1 MPSTTYS
8 ETAPSGQQPL
18 APTDIRLKL
27 LANGYTPLP
36 TLEKRCFMKGWPT
49 VVVDEPAVLNWER
62 RHSRWQD
69 TGIRVQDGLGVF
81 DLDINHEVMNVVVN
95 ALEKEEPAVSETL
108 LRHGTGYKEAWF
120 FRVDEPFTRLF
131 TRRWLAPGT
140 VEDDGAHGVEVFGG
154 ASSRFFG
161 SFGANKR
168 EPDGSVAVAYS
179 WEGAS
184 PLEVPLADLPV
195 ITKAQVFKLIDLVE
209 RVLEQEGWTPVQ
221 RSKKGESEAE
231 RVYDLTDG
239 MVFQCNDGVDRTL
252 AELQAVAGEEGLKC
266 SASWLEGPSAKRR
279 DRCLVARTHTGT
291 VSVWESASGETH
303 LPAAAKPT
311 TTVVDNAEQMKRV
324 AEKLAELK
332 ERRRHTL
339 HPDDDAFVAANKLL
353 KLYAHCANQQACIVP
368 IWATSTRDG
377 IPTKAFREKYSK
389 HKSDSEPGPR
399 GGIKTIKAADLWMDS
414 ADRLDVE
421 GLRLRPDMPRPTY
434 EEKGKTYVNVYSPE
448 THEMEG
454 GSADEGVAFLRQLLP
469 DDVER
474 VWFTRWL
481 AYKFRNPAV
490 PGPAVVFVARAHGTG
505 RGTLGELVR
514 RLLGARYVKTLGFDH
529 FAGRTYQSQYNDWAA
544 DSLVVLVNES
554 STADNGSSYRT
565 KHDTYE
571 RLKEIVDPRP
581 QERHFIVKG
590 EKAFDGISFTSY
602 IIATNNPDAL
612 PLPADDRRFWVGTNG
627 EPQPVEYWERFNAW
641 MEEPANVAAFAR
653 WLEAVEL
660 EGYSPFA
667 TPPMTAGKAAM
678 TEMAASDLDRAFS
691 EALATL
697 PGELFVPE
705 QILGAIKASQAENA
719 YDLPGDKLDPIVR
732 KLVQRH
738 MFRVGIKDGQNWV
751 LRHETRKYPLYA
763 RNQRQATLWT
773 HADQQDVRREVLRNG
788 LPNSQKSIG
797 DALARLPQLVAGKDI
812 QK

>member
-1 MPSTTYS
+1 MTT
-8 ETAPSGQQPL
+8 TTNSGTSGSAQL
-18 APTDIRLKL
+18 SPTEIRLRL
-27 LANGYTPLP
+27 LENGWVPLP
-36 TLEKRCFMKGWPT
+36 NDCKVCRLKGWPNVEVT
-49 VVVDEPAVLNWER
+49 PEVIASWSRRER
-62 RHSRWQD
+62 GWPD
-69 TGIRVQDGLGVF
+69 TGIRVQDDLCVI
-81 DLDINHEVMNVVVN
+81 DLDIDDQVMEEV
-95 ALEKEEPAVSETL
+95 VSELEEAKPSLQSSL
-108 LRHGTGYKEAWF
+108 LRHGKGYKEAWF
-120 FRVDEPFTRLF
+120 IRCAEPVSRLF

-140 VEDDGAHGVEVFGG
+140 NAENGNVAAVEI
-154 ASSRFFG
+154 FG
-161 SFGANKR
+161 SAATRQFGAIGGHTRN
-168 EPDGSVAVAYS
+168 PDGSVKIAYR
-179 WEGAS
+179 WEGPS
-184 PLEVPLADLPV
+184 PLDTRPSDLPELS
-195 ITKAQVFKLIDLVE
+195 KQDLWEVLDIVE
-209 RVLEQEGWTPVQ
+209 RVLERHGWAPVQ
-221 RSKKGESEAE
+221 RSTKGESESE
-231 RVYDLTDG
+231 RVYDLNDQ
-239 MVFQCNDGVDRTL
+239 MVFQCSDGVDRSL
-252 AELQAVAGEEGLKC
+252 AELQAAAAESGLRC
-266 SASWLEGPSAKRR
+266 SASWLEGPTAKRR
-279 DRCLVARTHTGT
+279 DRCLVGLTHSGT
-291 VSVWESASGETH
+291 VFVHENESGVTH
-303 LPAAAKPT
+303 LPVALKPT
-311 TTVVDNAEQMKRV
+311 TTIADNAEHMNRV
-324 AEKLAELK
+324 AEKLKELK
-332 ERRRHTL
+332 DRRRNAL
-339 HPDDDAFVAANKLL
+339 HSEDDAFVAANKLL

-389 HKSDSEPGPR
+389 HKSESEPGPR
-399 GGIKTIKAADLWMDS
+399 GGIKIIKAADLWMDS
-414 ADRLDVE
+414 PDRLDVE

-434 EEKGKTYVNVYSPE
+434 EERGKTYVNVYSPE

-469 DDVER
+469 DDAER
-474 VWFTRWL
+474 LWFTRWL
-481 AYKFRNPAV
+481 AYKFRHPAV
-490 PGPAVVFVARAHGTG
+490 PGPAVVFVARSHGTG

-641 MEEPANVAAFAR
+641 MEDPANVAAFAR

-660 EGYSPFA
+660 EDYSPYA

-719 YDLPGDKLDPIVR
+719 YDLPQDKLDPIVR

-738 MFRVGIKDGQNWV
+738 MFRVGVKDGQNWV

-797 DALARLPQLVAGKDI
+797 EALARLPQLVAGKDV
-812 QK
+812 K